1 MNKDE
6 ILKMAQKE
14 GNDEMMLQIRDKSIK
29 WTYIAMVVAVAI
41 FSFIRS
47 EQGLPMM
54 DLSATMGFSVF
65 VGETYRYV
73 KCKEKGFLVIAVI
86 ALIVAIAATIRFAM
100 GY

>member
-1 MNKDE
+1 MK
-6 ILKMAQKE
+6 
-14 GNDEMMLQIRDKSIK
+14 LQIRDKSIK

-73 KCKEKGFLVIAVI
+73 KCKEKGCSDRDYGILNSSCFLYFKLYWII
-86 ALIVAIAATIRFAM
+86 II
-100 GY
+100 